1 MVGRTRY
8 RLPLSGSLKRK
19 FDALAAEL
27 DLRVLA
33 SGEGGDG
40 MFELVSPRAADGA
53 RFWAELSPRIARELV
68 RFRRDAIAAQSAY
81 EAAAALAARRLVGRS
96 TPVLVDVHGDWRTST
111 RLYGSPHGVSG
122 TRGCGSSAPARAPT
136 SSSGSSPPSPSRR
149 AGRIGS
155 RPPRWRLRS

>member
-8 RLPLSGSLKRK
+8 RLPLSPSLKRK

-53 RFWAELSPRIARELV
+53 RFWAELPARIARELV
-68 RFRRDAIAAQSAY
+68 RFRPDAIYARLEALLE
-81 EAAAALAARRLVGRS
+81 EAA
-96 TPVLVDVHGDWRTST
+96 
-111 RLYGSPHGVSG
+111 SG
-122 TRGCGSSAPARAPT
+122 HAS
-136 SSSGSSPPSPSRR
+136 
-149 AGRIGS
+149 
-155 RPPRWRLRS
+155 